1 MTMVHYMPWYSSKPF
16 SAQWGW
22 HWTMNHFNPDKVTRE
37 GDRALASHYQPLIG
51 PYDSNDP
58 DALECQVL
66 LMKFAGI
73 DGVII
78 DWYGISDFN
87 DYAAIHRN
95 TGHLVRHIRK
105 AGLKFAVCYED
116 QTVANMVKGG
126 AIKKGEDVLHG
137 KKTLQWL
144 QENWFTDD
152 AYLRVG
158 QRPLML
164 VFGPMHFIREQW
176 HGIAAGLHPP
186 PLLYSLP
193 HLSQKA
199 NADGIFG
206 WPPVHGGKKIV
217 PEAWRKYLRELY
229 ARGRKGE
236 RVIAPVFPGFHDIY
250 SQAGVHESYGFLDD
264 GGGATFAETLDLAW
278 QSESRLIQVATW
290 NDYGEGTIIEPTTS
304 FGYRYLEM
312 LQKRAG
318 DRPGKAFAFTA
329 DHLRLAV
336 KLYQLRKQNKG
347 DRQALDKLRRV
358 STLLFSSRCAE
369 AAILLNEAGKHTLKI
384 DDKLQEPFK

>member
-1 MTMVHYMPWYSSKPF
+1 
-16 SAQWGW
+16 
-22 HWTMNHFNPDKVTRE
+22 
-37 GDRALASHYQPLIG
+37 LASHYQPLIG

-66 LMKFAGI
+66 LMKLAGI

-78 DWYGISDFN
+78 DWYGIKDFN

-95 TGHLVRHIRK
+95 TGHLIRHIRK
-105 AGLKFAVCYED
+105 AGLKFALCYED
-116 QTVANMVKGG
+116 QTVANMIKGG
-126 AIKKGEDVLHG
+126 VIKKGEDVLHG
-137 KKTLQWL
+137 KKTLQWV

-164 VFGPMHFIREQW
+164 VFGPMHFIRDQW
-176 HGIAAGLHPP
+176 QGIFDGLDQP
-186 PLLYSLP
+186 PLFFTLP

-206 WPPVHGGKKIV
+206 WPPVHGGKRIA
-217 PEAWRKYLRELY
+217 PEVWRKYLRELY

-264 GGGATFAETLDLAW
+264 GDGATFSETLDLAW
-278 QSESRLIQVATW
+278 QSGSKLIQVATW
-290 NDYGEGTIIEPTTS
+290 NDYGEGTIIEPTTT
-304 FGYRYLEM
+304 FGYRYLEV
-312 LQKRAG
+312 LQKRVG
-318 DRPGKAFAFTA
+318 GNRGEAFTFTA
-329 DHLRLAV
+329 EHLRLAV
-336 KLYQLRKQNKG
+336 KLYQLRKRNKG
-347 DRQALDKLRRV
+347 ERQVVEMLDKA
-358 STLLFSSRCAE
+358 SSLLFSSRCAA
-369 AAILLNEAGKHTLKI
+369 AAILLNEAGRNTLKI
-384 DDKLQEPFK
+384 DDKLKESFK